1 MEMTQ
6 HTPSKTRRVVVN
18 PDAAGL
24 FEFPERGGTPAS
36 AMVDGACDEGKI
48 LLLLLLGGCAIWSR
62 ASQPAVI
69 ATFMH
74 TEKTEYRTHIRGILC
89 KFINI
94 YIYTDI
100 EYIYFMVVCC
110 SEL

>member
-62 ASQPAVI
+62 TSQPAVI

-74 TEKTEYRTHIRGILC
+74 TEKTEYRMYTYTGYIMQIY
-89 KFINI
+89 KYI
-94 YIYTDI
+94 YIYRYRVHI
-100 EYIYFMVVCC
+100 FYGCM
-110 SEL
+110 LQ